1 MRMINRKLFLTVQG
15 RSFLCD
21 WHSQI
26 ISTARFSVPHPTQL
40 ARDIH
45 SNHIQSN
52 LHCLPH
58 LDKKLHALLSTRTS
72 LPMLF
77 VISIRMK
84 GCLALSAAEF
94 IPRSPRYHLASCSPR
109 KTHGGRVGQEQIA
122 TTDTL
127 ADHLQPNTE
136 GRWGVDQGPAWVMAT
151 FCIMYCIAFKS
162 RPDIVDSLFI
172 SDIAKNCKTNI
183 FYQLGPC
190 ITIINWGNWL
200 YVRSIN

>member
-1 MRMINRKLFLTVQG
+1 MYKGRLSNRYFCLFFVIDILRLLAPQG
-15 RSFLCD
+15 SLLCT
-21 WHSQI
+21 SPYPAGQ
-26 ISTARFSVPHPTQL
+26 RHPFQL
-40 ARDIH
+40 H

-52 LHCLPH
+52 LHCLSH

-127 ADHLQPNTE
+127 ADHLQPSTE
-136 GRWGVDQGPAWVMAT
+136 GR
-151 FCIMYCIAFKS
+151 
-162 RPDIVDSLFI
+162 
-172 SDIAKNCKTNI
+172 
-183 FYQLGPC
+183 
-190 ITIINWGNWL
+190 
-200 YVRSIN
+200 